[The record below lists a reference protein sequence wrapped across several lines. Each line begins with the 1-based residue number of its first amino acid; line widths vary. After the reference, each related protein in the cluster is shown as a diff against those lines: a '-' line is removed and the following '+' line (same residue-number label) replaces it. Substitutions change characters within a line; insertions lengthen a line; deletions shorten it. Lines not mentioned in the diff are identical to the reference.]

1 MSVYDMNEERDIGQ
15 SKVQVLED
23 RTNPLPLPFP
33 TPKYRPGVFTLF
45 LMKLSSYD
53 EPKWNYLKETFNVN
67 HTYIG
72 WYDLVS

>member
-33 TPKYRPGVFTLF
+33 TPKYRPWGLH
-45 LMKLSSYD
+45 SS
-53 EPKWNYLKETFNVN
+53 FNE
-67 HTYIG
+67 II
-72 WYDLVS
+72 LL